1 MKTIH
6 TPVTAQAHTQL
17 PALRLAGLALV
28 AALALAAAGCA
39 NEPLKSDKLQLARD
53 SVTHATNM
61 EANTYAAAEMQ
72 SARERV
78 DSAQAAL
85 TAGDL
90 ARANALSDEVLVN
103 TRLAEAKVQTAK
115 SEKAATE
122 LQQAR
127 RTLQIEI
134 QKTLK

>member
-1 MKTIH
+1 
-6 TPVTAQAHTQL
+6 
-17 PALRLAGLALV
+17 
-28 AALALAAAGCA
+28 
-39 NEPLKSDKLQLARD
+39 
-53 SVTHATNM
+53 
-61 EANTYAAAEMQ
+61 MQ